1 MAQKKSPKKT
11 TKNQHFVPKVYLKR
25 WAIDG
30 TENQVFRYEKCNLS
44 DGKQRNVTSILYGKN
59 IYTVTFQDY
68 YALDFMPK
76 IKRDFAKQLDEILD
90 RYDAV
95 AYYNDKKLRSGYKA
109 LEFIGNVD
117 EWDFRL
123 KSNRKLPAS
132 KRGIVEN
139 IKQIRSYVIED
150 ALDNIV
156 EKNWNSVLDVFLQ
169 SLTERKKLLQRNLE
183 IPMESQLVQD
193 LILTMLIFM
202 CRTPTFDC
210 LGVFPKVKNI
220 AQAIA
225 KDANMDDDFVD
236 RCMRNEQISQLYKAI
251 FSGNVGFLASF
262 MPRIIERC
270 RIIVFH
276 CDEQD
281 GSFITSDNPSFS
293 YVSPMTFLN
302 YNGIYLPLTPQYL
315 LCLGQRSQDS
325 IYNVDYREI
334 QNNTVRKINAV
345 IRSSASQ
352 YIVSNR
358 KLPGIIL

>member
-1 MAQKKSPKKT
+1 M
-11 TKNQHFVPKVYLKR
+11 
-25 WAIDG
+25 
-30 TENQVFRYEKCNLS
+30 
-44 DGKQRNVTSILYGKN
+44 
-59 IYTVTFQDY
+59 
-68 YALDFMPK
+68 
-76 IKRDFAKQLDEILD
+76 
-90 RYDAV
+90 
-95 AYYNDKKLRSGYKA
+95 
-109 LEFIGNVD
+109 
-117 EWDFRL
+117 

-150 ALDNIV
+150 ALDNII

-169 SLTERKKLLQRNLE
+169 SLTERKKLLQRNLG

-276 CDEQD
+276 CDEQE

-302 YNGIYLPLTPQYL
+302 YNGIYLRLTPQYL

-334 QNNTVRKINAV
+334 QNNTVRKFNAV

-352 YIVSNR
+352 YIVSNQ